1 MNEGDGQIAQR
12 GHELRNRA
20 SAQARAIFAKGDIT
34 HIMKSVLIARQEGSL
49 PPARL
54 QNRT

>member
-1 MNEGDGQIAQR
+1 
-12 GHELRNRA
+12 LVVL
-20 SAQARAIFAKGDIT
+20 DIPD
-34 HIMKSVLIARQEGSL
+34 MVARQEGLL